1 MLLQGAERE
10 AMRRR
15 SVFEKLAELET
26 PVGLDV
32 VEAVSDGQAAA
43 E

>member
-1 MLLQGAERE
+1 M
-10 AMRRR
+10 
-15 SVFEKLAELET
+15 VFEKLAELEM

-32 VEAVSDGQAAA
+32 VEAVSGGQAAA